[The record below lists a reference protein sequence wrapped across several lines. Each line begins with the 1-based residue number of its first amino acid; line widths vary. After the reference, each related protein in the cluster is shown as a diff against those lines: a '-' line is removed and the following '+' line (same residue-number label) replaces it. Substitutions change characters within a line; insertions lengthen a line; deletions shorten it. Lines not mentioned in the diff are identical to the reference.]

1 MLEEATGYFTYRSFI
16 NEPKGSPN
24 DILFGAGEMFLS
36 PADDGTITGT
46 LSFPAEPGTEQK
58 AFMDLEGRV
67 SSWEPLSLHFV
78 GTGREGSAIADYEY
92 EYDCRVA
99 YEWDEP
105 VNPPQVL
112 SLVGTVRRNKDH
124 GSAKAGVTASF
135 IAVKREFVEPRQV
148 VGAALIPEAV
158 TMLASRAHRLRHT
171 VWHTL
176 RSMWF
181 NPNMTDADRSKIRD
195 LGWYLDDPPFRAIG
209 GLDLSN
215 GAGEDFLYMHRRMI
229 KMLHKVYEDAQA
241 TPPTSWSAPPASSPQ
256 FVYKEETA
264 PAAPTLKIYTYDAE
278 NSGEMVPP
286 PTEKWLDQVGPG
298 SRSFLKFNKKP
309 RGLSIMQ
316 LMASRL
322 RNPLLLSQMT
332 LGAYG
337 NYVEFTV
344 HNWMHMRWATLSR
357 NPETG
362 EPEVRDSFDLD
373 SKWDHPEYD
382 YLGDFHSSHV
392 NPLFWRLHGWVDDC
406 IDAWFSAQEA
416 IRPGVVKRKE
426 VRGIDWFE
434 KGDWV
439 VKDDPFDWPGAG
451 GHGDHGGDGHHDEE
465 KEVKTLENVM
475 ALLKEVAE
483 REAPEALAISPEM
496 VPLPT
501 LVKAMMNI
509 ELDAF

>member
-1 MLEEATGYFTYRSFI
+1 MIEEATGYFTYRSFI
-16 NEPKGSPN
+16 NDPEGSPN
-24 DILFGAGEMFLS
+24 DILFGAGEMFLL
-36 PADDGTITGT
+36 PTDDGTVTGT
-46 LSFPAEPGTEQK
+46 LSFPAAPGTEQK
-58 AFMDLEGRV
+58 AFMDLEGSV
-67 SSWEPLSLHFV
+67 TSWEPLGLHFV
-78 GTGREGSAIADYEY
+78 GKGREGSAIANFEY

-99 YEWDEP
+99 HEWDSAD
-105 VNPPQVL
+105 PPQVL

-135 IAVKREFVEPRQV
+135 IAVKREFVEPRKV
-148 VGAALIPEAV
+148 AGATLIPEAV
-158 TMLASRAHRLRHT
+158 NMLASRVHRLRHT

-176 RSMWF
+176 RGMW
-181 NPNMTDADRSKIRD
+181 PSMTDADRTKVGD
-195 LGWYLDDPPFRAIG
+195 LGWYLDDPPFRSTG

-229 KMLHKVYEDAQA
+229 KMLHKVYEDAGA
-241 TPPTSWSAPPASSPQ
+241 TPPASWPAPPVSSPQ
-256 FVYKEETA
+256 FSYREETD
-264 PAAPTLKIYTYDAE
+264 PADPTRKIYVYDPE
-278 NSGEMVPP
+278 NSSEMVPP
-286 PTEKWLDQVGPG
+286 PTKRWLAQHGQ
-298 SRSFLKFNKKP
+298 SSFLEFNKKP
-309 RGLSIMQ
+309 RGLSIMR

-322 RNPLLLSQMT
+322 RSPLVLGQMT

-362 EPEVRDSFDLD
+362 EPGARDSFDLD
-373 SKWDHPEYD
+373 PKWDHPEND

-406 IDAWFSAQEA
+406 IEAWFAAQET

-451 GHGDHGGDGHHDEE
+451 GHGGHGGYDHHDEE
-465 KEVKTLENVM
+465 KEVKTLEKVM
-475 ALLKEVAE
+475 AILQEVAA
-483 REAPEALAISPEM
+483 REAPEAIALTSEAGT
-496 VPLPT
+496 LPT
-501 LVKAMMNI
+501 LVKAMMGI
-509 ELDAF
+509 DIDVP